1 MSEVNNVYKNKIFYK
16 IKLLLGKYPY
26 APAFLHKERCQPLSC
41 QRHLAEA
48 VSLWWTGMLC
58 SVFWGSTIPCCAV
71 RLCASFLFT
80 GYRDIL
86 SSLFSSY
93 TQHTCTVPAAG
104 RLPQDCPGR
113 PPTPS
118 KCPVS
123 QTRRC
128 IRGRQTQVFPS
139 PPLVSASMASDAPPG
154 YPNAFFQLMSFASH
168 PDCPE
173 GCPPILSPLLMLQR
187 AQWSRVRNV
196 ISKDTLRHFLQNQDK
211 SHGVGGVGECRGKA
225 FLRFVISRSSVQSD
239 RRLQNFCRPRAVS
252 AVWGCAFLGLWYT
265 LPTMRKR

>member
-16 IKLLLGKYPY
+16 IKLLLEKYPY

-173 GCPPILSPLLMLQR
+173 GCPPHFVPTFHVTEGTVEQSTECHQQR
-187 AQWSRVRNV
+187 YVAPFFAEPGQKPWSGRRGGMPGKGFSA
-196 ISKDTLRHFLQNQDK
+196 IRHQQI
-211 SHGVGGVGECRGKA
+211 V
-225 FLRFVISRSSVQSD
+225 SSV
-239 RRLQNFCRPRAVS
+239 
-252 AVWGCAFLGLWYT
+252 
-265 LPTMRKR
+265 

>member
-1 MSEVNNVYKNKIFYK
+1 MSTT
-16 IKLLLGKYPY
+16 LLPKASCRSRLLVVDGHALFCVLGEYHT
-26 APAFLHKERCQPLSC
+26 LL
-41 QRHLAEA
+41 
-48 VSLWWTGMLC
+48 
-58 SVFWGSTIPCCAV
+58 CCASV
-71 RLCASFLFT
+71 RQFSFHRVS
-80 GYRDIL
+80 GYSFVTVFIVHTAHL
-86 SSLFSSY
+86 HSSRSRE
-93 TQHTCTVPAAG
+93 V
-104 RLPQDCPGR
+104 PQDCPGR

-173 GCPPILSPLLMLQR
+173 GCPPILSPLFMLQR

-252 AVWGCAFLGLWYT
+252 AVRGCAFLGLWYT
-265 LPTMRKR
+265 LLTMRKR